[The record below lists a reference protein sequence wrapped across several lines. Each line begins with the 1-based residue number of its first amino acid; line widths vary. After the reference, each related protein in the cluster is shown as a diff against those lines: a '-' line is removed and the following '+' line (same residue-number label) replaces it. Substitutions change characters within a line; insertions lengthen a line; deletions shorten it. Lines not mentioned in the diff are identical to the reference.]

1 MMNQSIM
8 SSMSTSTMADGRTT
22 FDTGK
27 INQLFDKIGK
37 WLNFSSTNSNLSILL
52 FVERANNLEIE
63 ERSIKNLAQKL

>member
-1 MMNQSIM
+1 MMNQSMM

-37 WLNFSSTNSNLSILL
+37 WLNFYSSNSDHSILL